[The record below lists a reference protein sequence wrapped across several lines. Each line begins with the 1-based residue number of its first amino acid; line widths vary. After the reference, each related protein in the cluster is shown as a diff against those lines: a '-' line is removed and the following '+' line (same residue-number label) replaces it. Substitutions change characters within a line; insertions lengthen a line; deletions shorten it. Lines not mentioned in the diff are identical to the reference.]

1 MRCIAFPETVMA
13 SKPEAMDV
21 EDALPGIVQG
31 SQLDR
36 GRRSGWPA
44 HESKSQWAETD
55 KGLQLQLH
63 HTAEDKSQGLRPYF
77 VDVMDALR
85 CHQDFQ
91 FTDDDGALRAYV
103 AKYVSKFSDSNQAG
117 NVKRK

>member
-1 MRCIAFPETVMA
+1 MQYMSLPESAMATV
-13 SKPEAMDV
+13 PDPIDEEEV
-21 EDALPGIVQG
+21 LPGVVRG

-36 GRRSGWPA
+36 NRRSGGPV
-44 HESKSQWAETD
+44 HEDESQWIKAD
-55 KGLQLQLH
+55 QGLQLQLQ
-63 HTAEDKSQGLRPYF
+63 HTPEDKSQGLRPYF

-103 AKYVSKFSDSNQAG
+103 AKYVSKFSGSNQD
-117 NVKRK
+117 

>member
-1 MRCIAFPETVMA
+1 MSLPESAMATV
-13 SKPEAMDV
+13 PGPIDEEDV
-21 EDALPGIVQG
+21 LPGVVRG

-36 GRRSGWPA
+36 NGRSGWPV
-44 HESKSQWAETD
+44 HEDKSQWIQAD
-55 KGLQLQLH
+55 QGLQLQLQ
-63 HTAEDKSQGLRPYF
+63 HTPEDKSQGLRPYF

-103 AKYVSKFSDSNQAG
+103 AKYVSKFSDSNQD
-117 NVKRK
+117 